1 MQDGG
6 SEKKENQDNV
16 HNVLHQVFQVAVDD
30 GMIRQNLTD
39 NMLQELKLS
48 HGFER
53 EKKAALTVAQQN
65 LLSIPVQRSAKR
77 KNEPER

>member
-1 MQDGG
+1 
-6 SEKKENQDNV
+6 
-16 HNVLHQVFQVAVDD
+16 
-30 GMIRQNLTD
+30 
-39 NMLQELKLS
+39 MLQELKLS